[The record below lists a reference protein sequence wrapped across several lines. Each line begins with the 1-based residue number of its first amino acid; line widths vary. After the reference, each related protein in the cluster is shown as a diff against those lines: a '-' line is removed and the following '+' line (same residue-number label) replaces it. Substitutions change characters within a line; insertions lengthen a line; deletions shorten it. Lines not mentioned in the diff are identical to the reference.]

1 MHLQFLLKG
10 SYWDLEDKK
19 VNNLHDES
27 GKIIKAMREWAYM
40 LVTKIIH
47 IEKSI
52 SQKNWSVQ
60 KLIYRQY

>member
-1 MHLQFLLKG
+1 LLKG

-52 SQKNWSVQ
+52 SQKNWSV
-60 KLIYRQY
+60 